1 MKGDCVMASKKQ
13 ATKQSV
19 ESLGE
24 KATRLFAIYP
34 DYKELHFTSDG
45 LAFASHNSAFNHA
58 KTLRD
63 SKIETIKKQ

>member
-1 MKGDCVMASKKQ
+1 MASKKQ
-13 ATKQSV
+13 ATKQSI
-19 ESLGE
+19 ETLSE
-24 KATRLFAIYP
+24 KAIRLFAIYP

-45 LAFASHNSAFNHA
+45 LAFASYNSAFNHA